1 MSSIDRFEHVLSN
14 LLIRFG
20 HRALAAETGRRTGRA
35 LPPASWALLDHLNDG
50 GPMRVS
56 ALAACHGVDVSSVTP
71 RLQALEAEGLIERSR
86 DASDGRVSV
95 IAIGAQGRAA
105 LARMHAARVAV
116 IAEVLDA
123 DDHSRLPQLIPVLE
137 RISNALHLPQT
148 ALSAARKD
156 PDT

>member
-20 HRALAAETGRRTGRA
+20 HRALVAETGRRIGRA
-35 LPPASWALLDHLNDG
+35 LPPASWALLDQLNDG

-86 DASDGRVSV
+86 DASDGRVSM

-105 LARMHAARVAV
+105 LGRMHAARAAV
-116 IAEVLDA
+116 ISESLDA
-123 DDHSRLPQLIPVLE
+123 EDHSRLPQLIPVLE
-137 RISNALHLPQT
+137 RISNALHMPQT
-148 ALSAARKD
+148 ASSAARKD